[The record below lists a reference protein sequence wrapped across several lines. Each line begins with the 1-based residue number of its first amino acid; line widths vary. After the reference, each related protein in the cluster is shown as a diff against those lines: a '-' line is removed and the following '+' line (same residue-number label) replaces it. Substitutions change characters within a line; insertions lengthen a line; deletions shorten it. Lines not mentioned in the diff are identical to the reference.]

1 MTVMRK
7 SIVIV
12 NDGRPCLEGLA
23 GALEREGYAVVSC
36 AEPGRAHAV
45 VRATMP
51 DLVMLDS
58 RGGGPTNL
66 RAWAML
72 RLDAQTSAIPVLLC
86 FADAMGCRIL
96 LVPAEPDALL
106 ACVRDLL
113 HHTASE
119 GAIHGR

>member
-1 MTVMRK
+1 
-7 SIVIV
+7 
-12 NDGRPCLEGLA
+12 
-23 GALEREGYAVVSC
+23 
-36 AEPGRAHAV
+36 
-45 VRATMP
+45 MP
-51 DLVMLDS
+51 HLVMLDS

-96 LVPAEPDALL
+96 LAPVEPDALL